1 MTGSAIGAVIAA
13 IGKVTDHAPHGG
25 PIVLPVVDNKLMF
38 ILAIVVGS
46 LIAAIMVNILKKMK
60 K

>member
-1 MTGSAIGAVIAA
+1 MLHMG
-13 IGKVTDHAPHGG
+13 DL
-25 PIVLPVVDNKLMF
+25 VLPVVDNKLMF